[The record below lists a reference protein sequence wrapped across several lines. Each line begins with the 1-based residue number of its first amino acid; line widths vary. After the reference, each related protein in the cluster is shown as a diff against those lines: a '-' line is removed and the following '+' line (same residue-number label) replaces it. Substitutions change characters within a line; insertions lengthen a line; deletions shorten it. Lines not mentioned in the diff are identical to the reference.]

1 MGRKRSDLLF
11 NCFAILLFLIPLNGY
26 AHNGADHQAGGD
38 DVNFSAALHWLETSQ
53 KAVGEVSAPA
63 DVATGL
69 QSTSEALRIFWLL
82 DSSVADKQAALETLR
97 SDLADLNTEQLSRV
111 LLALA
116 EAKQPFE
123 AEKTALLTRQGAD
136 GGFGHFPG
144 YDSTPLDTSYAL
156 LALRAAGEDAL
167 VASGAL
173 QFLSSAQ
180 LPDGGFSVY
189 NDQPSVMVTALAVKA
204 MKAYLYTHN
213 ISGVL
218 SQAVDYLYAAQ
229 NAEGHWGTDWESAL
243 ALQALIPVTT
253 DVSKYT
259 DAVSYLQNLQSSDG
273 HWGEQVYATSL
284 SVAALNL
291 LTSIDVPLDPEKAVL
306 AGRLVDAS
314 SGARLSEPTIDVMGT
329 SDDQVEIK
337 PDGSFT
343 VSNLSEGSYVI
354 AYSAPGYLGASQSV
368 TLRKGQF
375 ANVGTIRLAVAPTT
389 VLVTG
394 VITDGSSGAP
404 IGGVTVSSTVGGNVN
419 STVTGADGT
428 YRLLSEPGSTV
439 LSAQSPEYYPV
450 AASADLVAGTKISFS
465 PSLQPLSEE
474 QPDSSSIVGT
484 VVDAN
489 AQPIAGAL
497 VAVPGGTESA
507 QTDAAGRFM
516 LADLNGGEVSVTVS
530 KTGFETIGFS
540 LVVPEKTNVDVG
552 QITLNEQEML
562 PSTSV
567 QGQVID
573 MVSGLGVAGATVSV
587 GGLSTTTDVN
597 GFYRITDIQV
607 LEFTV
612 ATNAAG
618 YMHSGKDVSLAEHTE
633 LTLDISVRKA
643 DLGGVDIAQV
653 TTDKTVYGAYEPVL
667 INAELKND
675 TALNQGARLYVRVKD
690 SAGTDIENFSGV
702 YLPPID
708 PKSDPEELAHYQ
720 KHLDEAVEN
729 LAPGEQK
736 TVQLEQW
743 WNTMTVAP
751 GVYTV
756 TVQALD
762 GTTSNLVSESSTTV
776 TVEPSAVV
784 ASLAPKGSPGYVL
797 LNNQADVELFA
808 EIFNRSNVEV
818 SLEFDY
824 TFLDPDGQVITQGHS
839 QLDVAPSQT
848 NVRQVLTVLPHDFV
862 ASGEYRIVL
871 KNITGASITRQSDGT
886 VFVPPSIRLRTTQS
900 LNPSEVVPLEG
911 VSVES
916 RIQVE
921 GVDGE

>member
-1 MGRKRSDLLF
+1 MGRKRSNCIFNVFALLLF
-11 NCFAILLFLIPLNGY
+11 FIPLNGH
-26 AHNGADHQAGGD
+26 AHSGADHQSANK
-38 DVNFSAALHWLETSQ
+38 DVNVGAALHWLETSQ
-53 KAVGEVSAPA
+53 QPAGWVSAPA
-63 DVATGL
+63 DISTDF
-69 QSTSEALRIFWLL
+69 QSTAEALQVFQLL
-82 DSSVADKQAALETLR
+82 DASAVDRQAALESLR
-97 SDLADLNTEQLSRV
+97 SDLAGLNTEQLSRLV
-111 LLALA
+111 NALA
-116 EAKQPFE
+116 DANRGLEL
-123 AEKTALLTRQGAD
+123 EKTELLSRQGRD
-136 GGFGHFPG
+136 GGFGHFSG

-156 LALRAAGEDAL
+156 LALQAANADAL
-167 VASGAL
+167 VAPGAL

-180 LPDGGFSVY
+180 LSEGGFSVY

-284 SVAALNL
+284 SLAALNL
-291 LTSIDVPLDPEKAVL
+291 LSSIDVPLDPEKAVL

-314 SGARLSEPTIDVMGT
+314 SGARLSEPTIDVLGT
-329 SDDQVEIK
+329 SDDQVDIQ

-343 VSNLSEGSYVI
+343 VSNLSAGSYVV
-354 AYSAPGYLGASQSV
+354 AYSAPGYQGASQSV
-368 TLRKGQF
+368 ILREAQF
-375 ANVGTIRLAVAPTT
+375 ANVGTIQLAVAPTT
-389 VLVTG
+389 VLLTG
-394 VITDGSSGAP
+394 VITDVSSGGP

-428 YRLLSEPGSTV
+428 YQLLSEPGSTV
-439 LSAQSPEYYPV
+439 LSAQSAEYYPV
-450 AASADLVAGTKISFS
+450 AASADLVAGTKMSFS

-474 QPDSSSIVGT
+474 RLDSSSIVGT

-489 AQPIAGAL
+489 AHPIAGAL
-497 VAVPGGTESA
+497 VTVPGGTKSA
-507 QTDAAGRFM
+507 QTDAAGRFT
-516 LADLNGGEVSVTVS
+516 LADLNGGGVSVTVS

-552 QITLNEQEML
+552 QIILNEQERL

-573 MVSGLGVAGATVSV
+573 MVSNLGVAGATVSV

-618 YMHSGKDVSLAEHTE
+618 YMYSGKDVSLAEHTE

-643 DLGGVDIAQV
+643 DLGGVDIAQL

-667 INAELKND
+667 ISAELKND
-675 TALNQGARLYVRVKD
+675 TALNQGARLYVQVKD

-743 WNTMTVAP
+743 WNTLTVAP

-762 GTTSNLVSESSTTV
+762 RTTSNLVSESSTTV

-784 ASLAPKGSPGYVL
+784 ASLAPKGSPSYVL

-824 TFLDPDGQVITQGHS
+824 TFLDPDGRVITQGHS
-839 QLDVAPSQT
+839 QLDMAPSQT
-848 NVRQVLTVLPHDFV
+848 NVRQVLTVLPYDFV

-871 KNITGASITRQSDGT
+871 ENITGASVTQQSDGT